1 MVFYTKI
8 ETFDGNVQ
16 INRYDAEGLR
26 YEMEE
31 NGQLVQFI
39 FNTEREVVAEKENE
53 WTIYIRGSELLSSS
67 SDHARTYYHYT
78 SDEMGSI
85 IHIVDDKE
93 ILNEYEY
100 DAWGNVVSRKETIK
114 TRFKFNGQQ
123 LDPIT
128 QQYYLRARFY
138 NPVIARFTQ
147 EDTYRGDGLNLYA
160 YCANNP
166 VYYVDPSGNVIC
178 KSKYNSL
185 KEKIKNNDPLTDLER
200 EQFEEYEE
208 YINKKF
214 EKWLNKGEKDY
225 KVYFGR
231 KDDKDVYTGITKQP
245 IEDRLYQHNNNIK
258 SPKGF
263 DELRLQIDDLT
274 RNQARSIEQ
283 YFIKNG
289 PNQFNSINSIRENRD
304 IYDCAIEWAEKQD
317 VVKNYLKNKGDK

>member
-1 MVFYTKI
+1 M
-8 ETFDGNVQ
+8 
-16 INRYDAEGLR
+16 
-26 YEMEE
+26 
-31 NGQLVQFI
+31 
-39 FNTEREVVAEKENE
+39 
-53 WTIYIRGSELLSSS
+53 SSI
-67 SDHARTYYHYT
+67 T
-78 SDEMGSI
+78 
-85 IHIVDDKE
+85 HIVDNRE
-93 ILNEYEY
+93 ILNEYKY
-100 DAWGNVVSRKETIK
+100 DAWGNVVSKKETIK
-114 TRFKFNGQQ
+114 NRFKFNGQQ

-185 KEKIKNNDPLTDLER
+185 KEKIKNNDPLSDLER
-200 EQFEEYEE
+200 EQFEKYEE
-208 YINKKF
+208 YINEKF

-225 KVYFGR
+225 KVYFAVK
-231 KDDKDVYTGITKQP
+231 KDNYVYTGITKQT

-263 DELRLQIDDLT
+263 NNLEIQIDDLT

-304 IYDCAIEWAEKQD
+304 IYDCAMEWAEKQD